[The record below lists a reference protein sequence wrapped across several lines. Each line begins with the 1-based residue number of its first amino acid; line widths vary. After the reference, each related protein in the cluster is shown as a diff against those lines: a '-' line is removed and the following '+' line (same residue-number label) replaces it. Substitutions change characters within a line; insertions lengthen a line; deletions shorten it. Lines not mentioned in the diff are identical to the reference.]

1 MTGALFVSGFHV
13 FNPIFLLRP
22 KVGFVAQSRIPDM
35 KYSPRFS
42 KYPGYFE
49 YSHISDISL
58 PAALSIR
65 GYENV
70 VPSIFSD
77 NHRQIN
83 DGTDWALVMLL

>member
-1 MTGALFVSGFHV
+1 MTDLFVSGFHL

-22 KVGFVAQSRIPDM
+22 KVGLVAQSRIPDM
-35 KYSPRFS
+35 KYFPRFS
-42 KYPGYFE
+42 PE
-49 YSHISDISL
+49 YSRISDISL
-58 PAALSIR
+58 PAALSIC

-70 VPSIFSD
+70 VPSIFLD